1 MEQLWSRAD
10 ATNRNGWQ
18 RERPRK
24 RLNHL
29 RTVVNDHF
37 KPKSNRHLR
46 PGQFWAIPLADGRFA
61 AGRVM
66 AVPAFGEKDTRGF
79 VAGLMDWIGA
89 RPPDAAALAGRTVV
103 AQGKT
108 RLEAITNTG
117 GAVLGHRALELE
129 GLAGV
134 DPMDMS
140 VGAVHTVW

>member
-1 MEQLWSRAD
+1 MEQLWSRAE

-79 VAGLMDWIGA
+79 VAGLMDWIGT
-89 RPPDAAALAGRTVV
+89 RPPDAEALAGRAVV
-103 AQGKT
+103 AQGSI
-108 RLEAITNTG
+108 RIEAITKTG
-117 GAVLGHRALELE
+117 GAILGLRPLELDA
-129 GLAGV
+129 LR
-134 DPMDMS
+134 
-140 VGAVHTVW
+140 AV